1 MSVLPR
7 RGPDFRA
14 VGAARIT
21 DIHAAD
27 VPTVVLGFFHQIMQA
42 QPARFISRNR
52 EFHRSPPGL
61 HGVGWAITRFS
72 SLRYLNLS
80 LDQRIYV
87 KLAPKVLSSAA
98 IAAAKQFD
106 RCLDGTVVF
115 GDGNES
121 A

>member
-1 MSVLPR
+1 M
-7 RGPDFRA
+7 
-14 VGAARIT
+14 GAARIT

-42 QPARFISRNR
+42 KPARFISRNR
-52 EFHRSPPGL
+52 EFHGSPPSL
-61 HGVGWAITRFS
+61 HGVGWVITRFS

-80 LDQRIYV
+80 LDRKIYV
-87 KLAPKVLSSAA
+87 KLVPKVLSSGA

-106 RCLDGTVVF
+106 RCLDSTVVL